1 MDWEDLPITIINI
14 VRDQYI
20 GDFRDSPTIPNGYEN
35 SQNKSVPKSPPPKK
49 RQRTSANSSKSKTTA
64 SKSTAS
70 KSTAAKSTAAKSTA
84 AKSKEKKSSAKSTD
98 QAGVNVGKRKQRV
111 NIKSVPKSSS
121 GVQLKHLFGSFRPLS
136 R

>member
-20 GDFRDSPTIPNGYEN
+20 GDFRDGPTIPNGYEN

-64 SKSTAS
+64 SKSTA
-70 KSTAAKSTAAKSTA
+70 AKSTA

-98 QAGVNVGKRKQRV
+98 QAGVNVGKRKRRV
-111 NIKSVPKSSS
+111 NIKSVPK
-121 GVQLKHLFGSFRPLS
+121 
-136 R
+136 